1 MLFLIG
7 LIKRGHIH
15 VSPTEKTAVSSSIS
29 VFSRLDRKGNVSPP
43 TAKTY
48 PPPLSLAP
56 SSSSTAVTT
65 SMTPPTKRT
74 ILRTSSSSSA
84 SPSPQK
90 LGLRVTSMD
99 GRRVM
104 ATSPGGINTN
114 SRRGGGGGGGGEK
127 VPKREPSGGGLVSS
141 SSGLGGK
148 EPVKSRLGLRASG
161 SDRPGHHAPRGD
173 GVISWSEG
181 VSTSVVALGNR
192 GNSGRISTRLVG
204 GGEIQHE
211 KLRRTRPTM
220 IADSASSPQPKAT
233 ARLGAAYKTTT
244 AARSSSST
252 TTRAS
257 GNLLWSSNR
266 KKPAASTSSP
276 SMKADEYE
284 LKRQLDIR
292 SRLAEKEKEVE
303 ERRRGPLRGRLGQ
316 HHVFQRLT

>member
-74 ILRTSSSSSA
+74 ILRTSSSSA

-104 ATSPGGINTN
+104 ATSPGDINTN
-114 SRRGGGGGGGGEK
+114 SRGGGEK
-127 VPKREPSGGGLVSS
+127 VPTRKREPSGGGLVSS

-161 SDRPGHHAPRGD
+161 SDRPGHHAPRGGGSD
-173 GVISWSEG
+173 GVIGWSEG